1 MEEEAAILGSDLE
14 EFSASAT
21 VVPFDPPL
29 PLLRGPV
36 PAGFSDDPSAGP
48 FVLAFRDAGSWRF
61 AFRATEAKIIEQC
74 EAGARVGCSISASNK
89 CKPPWWKTLFGV
101 SAADFA
107 EREKCEER
115 EVASCLA
122 ASKEAC
128 IQFAKE
134 KCLSPFRDA
143 RIASIDLKGNLQL
156 DFGAPDTAKNIS
168 EARCTEPKSFCFDQE
183 TSYDVAI
190 FNLETTNYRGSI
202 LLEKS
207 AVENS

>member
-1 MEEEAAILGSDLE
+1 MEEEAAILGSNLE

-29 PLLRGPV
+29 PLLRIPV
-36 PAGFSDDPSAGP
+36 PAGPSDDPSAGP
-48 FVLAFRDAGSWRF
+48 FVLVFRDAGSWHS

-115 EVASCLA
+115 EMASCLA

-128 IQFAKE
+128 IQFAKG
-134 KCLSPFRDA
+134 KCLPPFRDA
-143 RIASIDLKGNLQL
+143 RIATIDLKGTMQL
-156 DFGAPDTAKNIS
+156 DFGAPETAKNTS
-168 EARCTEPKSFCFDQE
+168 EARK
-183 TSYDVAI
+183 
-190 FNLETTNYRGSI
+190 R
-202 LLEKS
+202 
-207 AVENS
+207 